1 MLRFTAAVAIMTA
14 LIFGTVPALRGTR
27 VEPHEAI
34 KAQGRSIVG
43 ESRFGFGS
51 LLVVGQIALSLV
63 LVAGGGLFLQS
74 FARLASVRLG
84 FDSCARAG
92 GEHQREPQPRAS
104 G

>member
-1 MLRFTAAVAIMTA
+1 MTA

-84 FDSCARAG
+84 FDPA
-92 GEHQREPQPRAS
+92 PVLVAS
-104 G
+104 INGSRSRVPPG